1 MKIIGTR
8 KMIVNICC
16 VVSLTVIILY
26 HVKTSTKIDASVLAG
41 MSMITALGGVHT
53 FRNGF
58 KKPSEVK

>member
-16 VVSLTVIILY
+16 VMSLTAIILY
-26 HVKTSTKIDASVLAG
+26 HVKTDTKVDASVLAG

-53 FRNGF
+53 FKNGF
-58 KKPSEVK
+58 KKSPETK